1 MHDELRKQK
10 ATTKRSVQL
19 LCNGCEQE
27 RLAFIIDET
36 MMIDRMSR
44 IRNLQSCS

>member
-10 ATTKRSVQL
+10 ATTKRSVRQL
-19 LCNGCEQE
+19 LCNGCEQ

-36 MMIDRMSR
+36 MIE
-44 IRNLQSCS
+44 